1 MRPPPAT
8 PSDALSGPDYAHALR
23 SAGAAPLRS
32 VALDNGMSLAVWEN
46 QRGEARYER
55 PAQHAFSFY
64 IEAGQRTSRLVDGKA
79 VSHGFPGAICLFP
92 AQSESLWRIE
102 DQFRFLHVYFED
114 RDLRRCVE
122 QIWDRESS
130 QLSLNPLYQINDPL
144 LARAGSLLE
153 ASDWEG
159 PANRLALDHLLEWL
173 MVQLVQ
179 HHTSRPQRPPVVR
192 GGLSRTQSQRVRAYI
207 EANLSEPLS
216 LAQLAEL
223 VNLSPWHFA
232 RLFRVSFGEPPHSF
246 VLRRR
251 LEVAQQK
258 LQSGDDKILAI
269 ALESGFG
276 DQSQFTRAFRRR
288 FGVTPGQYRN
298 RER

>member
-1 MRPPPAT
+1 MSPPPSTMSA
-8 PSDALSGPDYAHALR
+8 PDYANALR
-23 SAGAAPLRS
+23 LAGAAPLRS
-32 VALDNGMSLAVWEN
+32 ASLANGMALAVWEN
-46 QRGEARYER
+46 RRGEARYER

-92 AQSESLWRIE
+92 AQSESCWRIE

-122 QIWDRESS
+122 QIWDREPARV
-130 QLSLNPLYQINDPL
+130 SLNPRYQINDPL
-144 LARAGSLLE
+144 LAQAGALLE

-179 HHTSRPQRPPVVR
+179 HHSSRQMPPPKVR
-192 GGLSRTQSQRVRAYI
+192 GGLSPAQAQRVRGYI
-207 EANLSEPLS
+207 ESNLDQPLALS
-216 LAQLAEL
+216 QLAAQAG
-223 VNLSPWHFA
+223 LSPWHFA
-232 RLFRVSFGEPPHSF
+232 RLFRVSFGEPPHGY
-246 VLRRR
+246 VMRRR

-258 LQSGDDKILAI
+258 LLSSDDKILAI
-269 ALESGFG
+269 ALDSGFG
-276 DQSQFTRAFRRR
+276 DQSQFTRAFRRQ
-288 FGVTPGQYRN
+288 FGLAPGQYRAQ
-298 RER
+298 RR